1 MSGLGGSGAS
11 FHNLRWDMGGVC
23 EDVNKTYE
31 NTNEYQQ
38 RFDNAAFGDKGQC
51 RPSGWFDIY
60 IADDDDSVTKDN
72 VDGADDVMPN
82 ITGLQLGDGS
92 QANGGESAQV
102 FKGYINLD
110 FESEEFGLFDGEGH
124 GFAHN
129 TTFAGTHW
137 QRWFGWGNYQDN
149 DAADQSKYNSIY
161 NHPNMKVAL
170 NYQMMSLKKW
180 ADYHGVDHKE
190 VERRLRKNDPVLADS
205 YKAIVDSGV
214 DVSPLVQNGQITTD
228 SIEKSGEVG
237 VGTTS
242 SANADTNSEKLK
254 ELGKK
259 DYGDLNK
266 SVAGTGSV
274 KAILETFE
282 KAPLEFPTAFGL
294 PEGEIVSLKYPHDA
308 VYGQPGIAGQDHI
321 VIEQFQY
328 KAPQALFLQEKRET
342 ASYLSGLRRNS
353 NIERFLGIAKLPIPN
368 NLSFSNGVSWGDSK
382 MNAIEAAAF
391 FNTFSSTAGVV
402 GSGDIGRFVNDL
414 GQDLGKVVK
423 EIRGGGLS
431 ENSPANLALSSF
443 IAQFA
448 LGRVGINVDGNAALT
463 RSSGAAINPNLE
475 LLFNGPK
482 LRNFQ
487 FSFNFAPNDEIDGRA
502 MRQIQKFFKMGMS
515 PVRNQDNLLFL
526 GSPNVF
532 RIRYRTKEK
541 ERIKGLPMHKICAL
555 TSCEINYAPDNVYQ
569 SYEDDNAGS
578 SPVRTVMNLSFTELT
593 PVFQDDYLSKNET
606 TATSDQSRGRQF
618 NDLFNNSLKVNDEDG
633 DRNLGDGDFEP
644 MTVEDTGF

>member
-1 MSGLGGSGAS
+1 MSGGAS
-11 FHNLRWDMGGVC
+11 FHNLRYDLGGVC

-31 NTNEYQQ
+31 NTNEYQK
-38 RFDNAAFGDKGQC
+38 RFDDAAFGDRGQC
-51 RPSGWFDIY
+51 KPSGWFDVY
-60 IADDDDSVTKDN
+60 IADDDDSVK
-72 VDGADDVMPN
+72 VDGVDGENDVMPN
-82 ITGLQLGDGS
+82 IEGLQLGDGS

-110 FESEEFGLFDGEGH
+110 FESEDFGLIDGEGV

-129 TTFAGTHW
+129 TEFAGTVW
-137 QRWFGWGNYQDN
+137 QKWFGWGNYQDN
-149 DAADQSKYNSIY
+149 DKADQKKYDSIY
-161 NHPNMKVAL
+161 NHPNMKVAI
-170 NYQMMSLKKW
+170 NYQLMSKKKW

-190 VERRLRKNDPVLADS
+190 VEDRLRKNNPALADS

-214 DVSPLVQNGQITTD
+214 DVSPLVENGQITTD
-228 SIEKSGEVG
+228 SIEQSGEVG

-242 SANADTNSEKLK
+242 SANVDDNSQKIRD
-254 ELGKK
+254 LGKA

-266 SVAGTGSV
+266 SVGGTGSV
-274 KAILETFE
+274 EAVLKTFE
-282 KAPLEFPTAFGL
+282 KAPKEFATAFGFA
-294 PEGEIVSLKYPHDA
+294 EGEVFSLKYPHDA

-328 KAPQALFLQEKRET
+328 KAPQALFLQEKRES

-353 NIERFLGIAKLPIPN
+353 NIEHFIGLVKLPIPN

-391 FNTFSSTAGVV
+391 FNTFSSTAGLV
-402 GSGDIGRFVNDL
+402 GTGDFGGFVDDLGKDL
-414 GQDLGKVVK
+414 GQIVK
-423 EIRGGGLS
+423 EIQGGGLGK
-431 ENSPANLALSSF
+431 NTPANLALSSF
-443 IAQFA
+443 ISQFA

-487 FSFNFAPNDEIDGRA
+487 FAFNFAPNDELDGRI
-502 MRQIQKFFKMGMS
+502 MRRIQKFFKMGMS
-515 PVRNQDNLLFL
+515 PVRNQENLLFL

-532 RIRYRTKEK
+532 RLRYRTKER

-569 SYEDDNAGS
+569 SYEDERAGS

-593 PVFQDDYLSKNET
+593 PIFQDDYLNKNE
-606 TATSDQSRGRQF
+606 RQAPSNKTEGKLF
-618 NDLFNNSLKVNDEDG
+618 NDLFNNSIKVNEESKEPL
-633 DRNLGDGDFEP
+633 RNLGDGDFEP
-644 MTVEDTGF
+644 MTLEDTGF